1 MEDRKKGLKV
11 LFDKETIVDIIEY
24 KDLICNVSCNNGY
37 AFHNSIPTC
46 VRERIVYNKPLSLC
60 VSGKFILDYNLLSM
74 NRTWISFG

>member
-11 LFDKETIVDIIEY
+11 LFDKETIVDMIEY
-24 KDLICNVSCNNGY
+24 KDLICNVGCNNGY

-60 VSGKFILDYNLLSM
+60 VPGKFILDYNLLSM

>member
-11 LFDKETIVDIIEY
+11 LLDKETIVDMIEY
-24 KDLICNVSCNNGY
+24 KDLICNVGY

-60 VSGKFILDYNLLSM
+60 VPGKFILDYNLLSM